1 LDREE
6 AALMSRYCDGDPAAF
21 HRLYTLVAPRILAYL
36 VALIADRP
44 VAEDLLQQTFL
55 KLHQSRS
62 SYVRDA
68 NPIPWIYT
76 IAHRTC
82 LDEIRRRKRAP
93 VRLTI
98 DGELPREPRAAITGQ
113 PEEHEA
119 RADSAAP
126 AAISLADLDRLPPNQ
141 REALVLTKVHGH
153 SVAEAA
159 LIAGTT
165 PGAIKLRAHRAYVTL
180 RQLAARQA
188 QPPRTAVT

>member
-1 LDREE
+1 
-6 AALMSRYCDGDPAAF
+6 MNRYCDGDAAAF
-21 HRLYTLVAPRILAYL
+21 PLLYALLAPRILGYL

-44 VAEDLLQQTFL
+44 LAEDLLQQTFL

-62 SYVRDA
+62 SYVRNA

-93 VRLTI
+93 VKLTG
-98 DGELPREPRAAITGQ
+98 DGQPPEARAAITGQ
-113 PEEHEA
+113 AEEHA
-119 RADSAAP
+119 GHDDAAEP
-126 AAISLADLDRLPPNQ
+126 AGISLADLDGLPPNQ
-141 REALVLTKVHGH
+141 KEALILTKVHGH
-153 SVAEAA
+153 SVAQAA

-165 PGAIKLRAHRAYVTL
+165 AGAIKLRAHRAYVTL
-180 RQLAARQA
+180 RERAARQA

>member
-6 AALMSRYCDGDPAAF
+6 AQLMNRYCDGDAAAF
-21 HRLYTLVAPRILAYL
+21 RRLYALLAPRILGYL

-44 VAEDLLQQTFL
+44 LAEDLLQQTFL

-62 SYVRDA
+62 SYVRNA

-93 VRLTI
+93 VRLTA
-98 DGELPREPRAAITGQ
+98 DGSPGETRAAITGQ
-113 PEEHEA
+113 PEEH
-119 RADSAAP
+119 ADHFDAADP
-126 AAISLADLDRLPPNQ
+126 TTISLADLDGLPPNQ
-141 REALVLTKVHGH
+141 KEALILTKVHGH

-180 RQLAARQA
+180 RQRAARQA
-188 QPPRTAVT
+188 QPPRAAVT

>member
-1 LDREE
+1 LDRDE
-6 AALMSRYCDGDPAAF
+6 AQLMNRYCDGDASAF
-21 HRLYTLVAPRILAYL
+21 RLLYALLAPRILGYL
-36 VALIADRP
+36 VALIGDRP
-44 VAEDLLQQTFL
+44 LAEDLLQQTFL

-62 SYVRDA
+62 SYVRNA

-93 VRLTI
+93 VKLTG
-98 DGELPREPRAAITGQ
+98 DGQPPEARAAITGQ
-113 PEEHEA
+113 SEEQAGHDD
-119 RADSAAP
+119 ADP
-126 AAISLADLDRLPPNQ
+126 AAISLADLDGLPPNQ
-141 REALVLTKVHGH
+141 KEALILTKVHGH

-180 RQLAARQA
+180 RQRAARQA
-188 QPPRTAVT
+188 QPARTEAT

>member
-1 LDREE
+1 LDRDEVQ
-6 AALMSRYCDGDPAAF
+6 LMNRYCDGDAAAF
-21 HRLYTLVAPRILAYL
+21 RLLYALLAPRILGYL

-44 VAEDLLQQTFL
+44 LAEDLLQQTFL

-62 SYVRDA
+62 SYVRNA

-93 VRLTI
+93 VKLTG
-98 DGELPREPRAAITGQ
+98 DGLPPEARASITGQ
-113 PEEHEA
+113 SEEHA
-119 RADSAAP
+119 GRDDADP
-126 AAISLADLDRLPPNQ
+126 AAISLADLDGLPPNQ
-141 REALVLTKVHGH
+141 KEALILTKVHGH

-180 RQLAARQA
+180 RQRAARQA
-188 QPPRTAVT
+188 QPPRTVAT